1 MYIAWFVVALLDHLK
16 TGLNTGRTG
25 YIAGSMD
32 DSVLAQGE
40 VTVSSDVFDLGSWT
54 DIT

>member
-1 MYIAWFVVALLDHLK
+1 MYIAWFVVALLDHLQ
-16 TGLNTGRTG
+16 TGLNTRRIG